1 MRVRAALLSL
11 ALSCAAQADPA
22 VDRGR
27 AIFSGAPDTGLQVR
41 VGDRLRPARG
51 ISCAGCHGHDAR
63 GGVEVQSGPAIDWAH
78 LQSLGYTLPLFARA
92 LTEGIAPDGRT
103 LGGAMPRFDFGQP
116 EDAVALTGF
125 LAQIG
130 TEQRIGITA
139 LAVTLERPPP
149 QPALVPFWRAFE
161 RQIVD
166 RAPQGVFGRRIL
178 LSQTTGFARIGA
190 LRPGPTGGQPDL
202 FPLHPLV
209 GDENPATTRGAFA
222 SLAAQVRAMAR
233 QHPRLMVSAPPAM
246 QARLADVLP
255 HGLIDMAPLDNLT
268 ADRPVMVLDADLLA
282 RVPPDVTLLTT
293 LDVLA
298 QVPPAPGRCLQATDP
313 RPTDNATRDAMSRY
327 GRTAATVLIE
337 ALRLCGADCT
347 RAGLI
352 RAFDR
357 VDLNPRD
364 WPALDYADHPLT
376 GTDRVGILRL
386 CDLGQGP

>member
-1 MRVRAALLSL
+1 MKVRAALLFL
-11 ALSCAAQADPA
+11 ALGYAAHADPA

-51 ISCAGCHGHDAR
+51 ISCAGCHGHDAQ
-63 GGVEVQSGPAIDWAH
+63 GGVEVQSGPAIDWPH
-78 LQSLGYTLPLFARA
+78 LQTLGYTQDLFARA

-116 EDAVALTGF
+116 EDAVALTGY
-125 LAQIG
+125 LTQIG

-139 LAVTLERPPP
+139 QAVTFQRPPP
-149 QPALVPFWRAFE
+149 QPALAPFWRAFE
-161 RQIVD
+161 RQVAD
-166 RAPQGVFGRRIL
+166 LAPQGVFGRRIL
-178 LSQTTGFARIGA
+178 LSRTTGFARIGA
-190 LRPGPTGGQPDL
+190 LRPGPTDGQPDL
-202 FPLHPLV
+202 FPLHPLT
-209 GDENPATTRGAFA
+209 GDEDPATTRGAFA
-222 SLAAQVRAMAR
+222 SLGAEVRAMAR

-255 HGLIDMAPLDNLT
+255 HGLIEMTPLDSLT
-268 ADRPVMVLDADLLA
+268 PDRPVMVLDADLLA

-313 RPTDNATRDAMSRY
+313 RPADEAPRNAMSRY

-347 RAGLI
+347 RAGLM

-357 VDLNPRD
+357 VDLDPHD
-364 WPALDYADHPLT
+364 WPALDYANHPLT
-376 GTDRVGILRL
+376 GTDRVRILRL
-386 CDLGQGP
+386 CDPEGP